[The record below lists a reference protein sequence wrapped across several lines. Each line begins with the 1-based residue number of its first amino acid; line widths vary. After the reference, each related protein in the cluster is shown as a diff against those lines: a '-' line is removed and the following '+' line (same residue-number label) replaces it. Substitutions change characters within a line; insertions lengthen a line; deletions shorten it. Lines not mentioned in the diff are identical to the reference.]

1 MKITNFNKIY
11 AFAQKKSSHY
21 TEGKIFFKNRGVTL
35 KVITKI
41 LQAVSFLLSLFL
53 LWAGLASL
61 LDVCNSA
68 RLMGWSSFIPSI
80 VAGLVFIVMLICEA
94 WLSLRINKL
103 DDRGIFFFLAALL
116 LLTAGEMVAPVALGS
131 GFLWLNLL
139 QLLLILLARFAIDF
153 HE

>member
-1 MKITNFNKIY
+1 M
-11 AFAQKKSSHY
+11 
-21 TEGKIFFKNRGVTL
+21 

-41 LQAVSFLLSLFL
+41 LQAISFLLSLFL
-53 LWAGLASL
+53 LWASLASL

-80 VAGLVFIVMLICEA
+80 VAGLLFIVMLTCEA

-103 DDRGIFFFLAALL
+103 GDRGIFFFLVALL
-116 LLTAGEMVAPVALGS
+116 LLTAGEMVAPVTLGS

>member
-11 AFAQKKSSHY
+11 AFAQKNSSHY
-21 TEGKIFFKNRGVTL
+21 TEGKIFFENRGVLL

-61 LDVCNSA
+61 IDVCNSA
-68 RLMGWSSFIPSI
+68 RLMGRSSFIPSI

-103 DDRGIFFFLAALL
+103 DDRGIFFFLDALL

>member
-1 MKITNFNKIY
+1 M
-11 AFAQKKSSHY
+11 
-21 TEGKIFFKNRGVTL
+21 

-94 WLSLRINKL
+94 WLGLRINKL
-103 DDRGIFFFLAALL
+103 DGRPPTFNSRRNGRPCCFR
-116 LLTAGEMVAPVALGS
+116 
-131 GFLWLNLL
+131 LWLS
-139 QLLLILLARFAIDF
+139 LAEPLATLAGPSGPLCHRFS
-153 HE
+153 

>member
-11 AFAQKKSSHY
+11 AFAQKILRIIKNSSHY
-21 TEGKIFFKNRGVTL
+21 TEGKIFFENRGVHL

-53 LWAGLASL
+53 LWAGLDSL

-131 GFLWLNLL
+131 GFSG
-139 QLLLILLARFAIDF
+139 
-153 HE
+153 

>member
-11 AFAQKKSSHY
+11 AFAQKNSSHY
-21 TEGKIFFKNRGVTL
+21 TEGKIFFEKRGVHL

-53 LWAGLASL
+53 LWSGLASL

-103 DDRGIFFFLAALL
+103 DDRGIFFFLTTLL

-139 QLLLILLARFAIDF
+139 QLLLVLLARFAIDF

>member
-11 AFAQKKSSHY
+11 AFAQKNSLHY
-21 TEGKIFFKNRGVTL
+21 TEGKIFFENRGVLL

-41 LQAVSFLLSLFL
+41 LQAISFLLSLFL

-103 DDRGIFFFLAALL
+103 DDRGIFFFLAALML
-116 LLTAGEMVAPVALGS
+116 STAGEMVAPVALGS

-139 QLLLILLARFAIDF
+139 QLLLVLLARFAIDF

>member
-11 AFAQKKSSHY
+11 AFAQKNSSHY
-21 TEGKIFFKNRGVTL
+21 TEEKIFFENRGVLL

-41 LQAVSFLLSLFL
+41 LQTVSFLLSLFL
-53 LWAGLASL
+53 LWDGLASL

-80 VAGLVFIVMLICEA
+80 VAGLVFIIMLICEA

-103 DDRGIFFFLAALL
+103 DDRRIFFFLAALL
-116 LLTAGEMVAPVALGS
+116 LLTSGDMVAPGALGS

>member
-1 MKITNFNKIY
+1 M
-11 AFAQKKSSHY
+11 
-21 TEGKIFFKNRGVTL
+21 

-41 LQAVSFLLSLFL
+41 LQAVSFLLSLVL

-116 LLTAGEMVAPVALGS
+116 LSTAGEMVAPVALGS

-139 QLLLILLARFAIDF
+139 QLLLVLLARFAIDF

>member
-1 MKITNFNKIY
+1 M
-11 AFAQKKSSHY
+11 
-21 TEGKIFFKNRGVTL
+21 

-41 LQAVSFLLSLFL
+41 LQAVSFLLSLIL
-53 LWAGLASL
+53 LWVSLASL
-61 LDVCNSA
+61 IDVCNSA

-80 VAGLVFIVMLICEA
+80 AAGLVFIIMLVCEA
-94 WLSLRINKL
+94 WLSLRIDKL

-116 LLTAGEMVAPVALGS
+116 LLTAGEMISPIALGS